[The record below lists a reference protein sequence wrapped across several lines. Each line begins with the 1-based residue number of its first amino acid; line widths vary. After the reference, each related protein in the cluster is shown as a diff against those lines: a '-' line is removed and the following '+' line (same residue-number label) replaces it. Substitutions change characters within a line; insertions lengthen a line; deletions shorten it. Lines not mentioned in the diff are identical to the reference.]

1 MPDDA
6 FRKEDNKVV
15 EHTKGSDASH
25 SNDEFPSLQDSDL
38 DRRSPDRERHRGR
51 GCCKMH
57 AHLYIR
63 MYVIT

>member
-6 FRKEDNKVV
+6 FRKEDSKGV

-25 SNDEFPSLQDSDL
+25 SNDEFQSMQDSDL

-51 GCCKMH
+51 GMLWYTHSYICV
-57 AHLYIR
+57 YIR
-63 MYVIT
+63 TY